1 MKIVLINFIL
11 FLALSTPIFCAV
23 TEAIPSK
30 LIGGDERN
38 LAGLS
43 YLDDVFNPVNV
54 QISIG
59 VIKDMIIDQHKNI
72 KICIEREFKKEK
84 EDIAQFKTILRTC
97 VGDNYSIVLRFY
109 DNINQ
114 YIRELT
120 KDNIKSKVRTNY
132 CVVNLVPCLE
142 FFKII
147 GMFIDMDFDLLKSVD
162 ININELNR
170 KIGERIV
177 KNLMEI
183 THNELGDYVNIR
195 SYLLQE
201 RNYLNEYFSEK
212 YTEYFNKYGNPDNTP
227 PPPAL

>member
-1 MKIVLINFIL
+1 M
-11 FLALSTPIFCAV
+11 
-23 TEAIPSK
+23 
-30 LIGGDERN
+30 
-38 LAGLS
+38 
-43 YLDDVFNPVNV
+43 DDVFNPVNV

-212 YTEYFNKYGNPDNTP
+212 YTDYFNKYGNPDNTP

>member
-1 MKIVLINFIL
+1 MKIVLLKFI
-11 FLALSTPIFCAV
+11 FLLISSTSIFCAV
-23 TEAIPSK
+23 IEATPDHQIEAS
-30 LIGGDERN
+30 ERN
-38 LAGLS
+38 LQVGS
-43 YLDDVFNPVNV
+43 YSDDVFNPVNV

-84 EDIAQFKTILRTC
+84 EEIAQFKTILRTC

-120 KDNIKSKVRTNY
+120 KDNIKSKVRTNF
-132 CVVNLVPCLE
+132 CVFNLIPCLE

-147 GMFIDMDFDLLKSVD
+147 GMFIDMDFDLLKSVE
-162 ININELNR
+162 INTVELNR
-170 KIGERIV
+170 KIGDRVV

-195 SYLLQE
+195 TYLLQE
-201 RNYLNEYFSEK
+201 RNFLNDYFTEK
-212 YTEYFNKYGNPDNTP
+212 YTEYVEKYGNPDETE
-227 PPPAL
+227 PPAAL